1 VVPVLTTTK
10 QAWSSLFG
18 LVQCLQLSFPSF
30 LPMSGE
36 DAPIKKKLKFPNIQG
51 KSDGSHI

>member
-1 VVPVLTTTK
+1 MVPVLTTTK